1 MTPPTDSVP
10 ETEQI
15 RYDDVIIHQW
25 SKKRQPSQDPFYVLM
40 RLLGALILCVFLKFN
55 TSSVFPVEREGEKS
69 QDY

>member
-1 MTPPTDSVP
+1 MTPPTDSIP
-10 ETEQI
+10 ETERI

-25 SKKRQPSQDPFYVLM
+25 SKKRQPSQDLFYVLM
-40 RLLGALILCVFLKFN
+40 RLLGALILRVFLKFN